1 MINSIYCHFCYH
13 YIIDYL
19 GGAKIMV
26 RQFQL
31 YRWLRFIFLLVAGT
45 LIVIAPIKSFNI
57 IIYIVS
63 SYIAIYGILSIF
75 DGLSIR
81 KSTGENSITIGLG
94 IGALFLA
101 LGVLLFAK
109 FFVTLVP
116 PVLGIILLVNGIN
129 QFRDSHEM
137 SKRVH
142 IRPYLDYFY
151 SALLMLAGIVF
162 ILNPSKTIIFIYQ
175 LFGLSLVVLA
185 FFEILNSRIYRN

>member
-1 MINSIYCHFCYH
+1 
-13 YIIDYL
+13 
-19 GGAKIMV
+19 MV

-45 LIVIAPIKSFNI
+45 LIVIEPIKSFNI

-63 SYIAIYGILSIF
+63 SYIAIYGVLSIF
-75 DGLSIR
+75 DGLHIR
-81 KSTGENSITIGLG
+81 RTTGENNIAIGMG
-94 IGALFLA
+94 VGALFLA

-116 PVLGIILLVNGIN
+116 SVLGIILLVNGIN

-137 SKRVH
+137 TKRVQ
-142 IRPYLDYFY
+142 ITPYLDYFY

-175 LFGLSLVVLA
+175 LFGLSLVILA
-185 FFEILNSRIYRN
+185 FFEIINSRIYRG

>member
-1 MINSIYCHFCYH
+1 
-13 YIIDYL
+13 
-19 GGAKIMV
+19 MV

-31 YRWLRFIFLLVAGT
+31 YRWLRFIFLLAAGI
-45 LIVIAPIKSFNI
+45 LIVIEPIKSFNI
-57 IIYIVS
+57 IIYLVS

-81 KSTGENSITIGLG
+81 RTTGENNIAIGLG
-94 IGALFLA
+94 VGALA
-101 LGVLLFAK
+101 VLLFVR
-109 FFVTLVP
+109 FLVPLVP

-137 SKRVH
+137 TKRVQMT
-142 IRPYLDYFY
+142 PYLDYFY

-175 LFGLSLVVLA
+175 LFGLSLIILA
-185 FFEILNSRIYRN
+185 FFEIINSRIYRD

>member
-1 MINSIYCHFCYH
+1 
-13 YIIDYL
+13 
-19 GGAKIMV
+19 MV

-31 YRWLRFIFLLVAGT
+31 YRWLRFIFLLVAGI
-45 LIVIAPIKSFNI
+45 LIVVEPIKSFNT

-81 KSTGENSITIGLG
+81 KTTGENNIAIGLG
-94 IGALFLA
+94 VGALLLA
-101 LGVLLFAK
+101 LAVLLFVR
-109 FFVTLVP
+109 FLVPLVP

-137 SKRVH
+137 TKRVQMT
-142 IRPYLDYFY
+142 PYLDYFY

-175 LFGLSLVVLA
+175 LFGLSLIILA
-185 FFEILNSRIYRN
+185 FFEIINSRIYRD